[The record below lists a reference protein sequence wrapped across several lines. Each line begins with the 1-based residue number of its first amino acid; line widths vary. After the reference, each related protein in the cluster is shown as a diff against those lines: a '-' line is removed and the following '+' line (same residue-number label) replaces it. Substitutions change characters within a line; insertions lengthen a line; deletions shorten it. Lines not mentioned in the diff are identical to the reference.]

1 MASCKTLVNDEGKGV
16 IISVRECFGRTGK
29 RSSEERERNHIGRQ
43 NDLAVE
49 V

>member
-1 MASCKTLVNDEGKGV
+1 MASFKTLVNDEDKGV

-29 RSSEERERNHIGRQ
+29 RISEERERTHIGWQ